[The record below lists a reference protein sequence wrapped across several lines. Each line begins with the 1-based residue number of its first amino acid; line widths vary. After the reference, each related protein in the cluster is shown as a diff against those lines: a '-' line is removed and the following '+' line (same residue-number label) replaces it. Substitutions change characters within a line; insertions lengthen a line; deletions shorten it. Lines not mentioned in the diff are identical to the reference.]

1 MLPELYKSI
10 AKSSFLIKSL
20 PSDYQDIVLKF
31 SNLSTTQKGK
41 TLFLQGDPAQFIKI
55 VIEGWVKISRI
66 SPSGNEAIV
75 DVFKAGDSFGEA
87 VVFQGGEYPVTAIA
101 VTECKI
107 LSIPRSTLL
116 DALKSDPE
124 VSFAVIGSIFGHL
137 HSLVSQLHQLKAL
150 NGTQRVARFLLDL
163 CESDSGKCVVTLPF
177 DKLLIA
183 GKLGMKPESLS
194 RSFSRLKKIGVQIDH
209 NHATIS
215 DVGRLRSY
223 TDRGSSIGWEHKCN

>member
-1 MLPELYKSI
+1 MLPELFKNI
-10 AKSSFLIKSL
+10 AKSSFLLKSL
-20 PSDYQDIVLKF
+20 PPNYQELILKF
-31 SNLSTTQKGK
+31 SQLHSYQKGEK
-41 TLFLQGDPAQFIKI
+41 LFLQGDPAQSIKI
-55 VIEGWVKISRI
+55 VIEGWVKISRVA
-66 SPSGNEAIV
+66 PSGDEVIV
-75 DVFKAGDSFGEA
+75 DIFSEGDSFGEA
-87 VVFQGGEYPVTAIA
+87 VVFHGANYPVTAIA
-101 VTECKI
+101 ITECKI
-107 LSIPRSTLL
+107 LSIPRTTLL
-116 DALKSDPE
+116 NAFKKEPE
-124 VSFAVIGSIFGHL
+124 VVFAVLGSIFGHL

-194 RSFSRLKKIGVQIDH
+194 RSFSRLKKIGVQIEH

-223 TDRGSSIGWEHKCN
+223 TDKSSTDGWEHKCN